1 MSAFQNRH
9 VHIDWRFRLMN
20 SLHRIIAGFLFFA
33 VGSVVSMLA
42 ITEINSAWVVG
53 TIAVMNL
60 GTLILVFG
68 VEVNSVEITRGS
80 FKIDFGESDDT
91 E

>member
-1 MSAFQNRH
+1 
-9 VHIDWRFRLMN
+9 MN

>member
-1 MSAFQNRH
+1 
-9 VHIDWRFRLMN
+9 MN

-42 ITEINSAWVVG
+42 ITEISSPWVIG

-68 VEVNSVEITRGS
+68 VEVNSVHISRSAFE
-80 FKIDFGESDDT
+80 IDFGTDDK
-91 E
+91 

>member
-1 MSAFQNRH
+1 
-9 VHIDWRFRLMN
+9 MN
-20 SLHRIIAGFLFFA
+20 SLHRVVAGFLFFT

-42 ITEINSAWVVG
+42 ITEIQSPWVIG

-68 VEVNSVEITRGS
+68 VEVNRVEISRS
-80 FKIDFGESDDT
+80 KFEIDFGESDD
-91 E
+91 